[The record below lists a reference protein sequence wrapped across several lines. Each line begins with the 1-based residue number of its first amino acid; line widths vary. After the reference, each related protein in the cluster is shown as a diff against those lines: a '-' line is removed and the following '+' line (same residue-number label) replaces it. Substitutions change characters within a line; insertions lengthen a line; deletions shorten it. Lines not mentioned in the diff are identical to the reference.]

1 MAGRIQEEAQRLAGE
16 LENTKGS
23 PFDPTFLLGSAG
35 SSIICCL
42 VFGSRFGY
50 KDQEFLT
57 LLSCIN
63 QNFRLLSS
71 RWGQ

>member
-1 MAGRIQEEAQRLAGE
+1 MQVHHIIGE
-16 LENTKGS
+16 LALR
-23 PFDPTFLLGSAG
+23 PTFLLGSAV
-35 SSIICCL
+35 SNIVCCL

-63 QNFRLLSS
+63 QNFLLLSS